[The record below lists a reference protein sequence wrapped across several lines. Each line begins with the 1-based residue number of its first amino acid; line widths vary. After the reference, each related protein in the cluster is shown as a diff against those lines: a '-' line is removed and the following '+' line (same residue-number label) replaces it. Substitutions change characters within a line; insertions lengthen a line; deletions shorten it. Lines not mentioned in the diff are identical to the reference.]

1 MLIREEAKW
10 SLQLQSPAPAMGRA
24 AQQTLTA
31 LLCIAAA
38 VCMGEDSCPE
48 VKIVGLNGSDKLAV
62 LQGCPGMAGAAGP
75 KGEPGAVGMKGD
87 RGAEGIP
94 GKAGPAGEK
103 GKKGDVGLPGSQGKK
118 GDVGLPGS
126 QGKKGDVGLPGSQ
139 GKKGDVGLPGSQGIK
154 GNPGAPAKIALKD
167 LEDAACKEGLRNCK
181 ELLAKGNI
189 LSGWYT
195 IYPKGCTAMRVL
207 CDMDTDGGG
216 WIVFQRRADGS
227 VDFFRDWDSYKRG
240 FGSSL
245 TEFWLGN
252 DNIHLLT
259 SLGTNELRID
269 LRDVENNYVFAKYK
283 SFKILGE
290 TQKYKLIL
298 GDFINSSAGDSLS
311 YHKNMFFT
319 TKDRDNDLASSNCAT
334 DLKGGWWYRKCHD
347 SNLNGMYWLG
357 AHNSTGDGMNW
368 HARRGKKY
376 SFKLSEMKFRPV
388 QQ

>member
-1 MLIREEAKW
+1 
-10 SLQLQSPAPAMGRA
+10 
-24 AQQTLTA
+24 
-31 LLCIAAA
+31 
-38 VCMGEDSCPE
+38 
-48 VKIVGLNGSDKLAV
+48 
-62 LQGCPGMAGAAGP
+62 
-75 KGEPGAVGMKGD
+75 
-87 RGAEGIP
+87 
-94 GKAGPAGEK
+94 
-103 GKKGDVGLPGSQGKK
+103 
-118 GDVGLPGS
+118 
-126 QGKKGDVGLPGSQ
+126 
-139 GKKGDVGLPGSQGIK
+139 
-154 GNPGAPAKIALKD
+154 LKD

-195 IYPKGCTAMRVL
+195 IYPRGCTAMRVL

-259 SLGTNELRID
+259 SLGANELRID
-269 LRDVENNYVFAKYK
+269 LRDFENNHVFAKFK
-283 SFKILGE
+283 SFKILDE

-298 GDFINSSAGDSLS
+298 GDFINSTAGDSLAA
-311 YHKNMFFT
+311 HRNKFFT
-319 TKDRDNDLASSNCAT
+319 TKDRDNDPASINCAT
-334 DLKGGWWYRKCHD
+334 LYKGAWWYSNCHD

-357 AHNSTGDGMNW
+357 AHNSTGNGIIW
-368 HARRGKKY
+368 HASRGNKY

>member
-1 MLIREEAKW
+1 Y
-10 SLQLQSPAPAMGRA
+10 SQLNGYFKFY
-24 AQQTLTA
+24 
-31 LLCIAAA
+31 LLKLLVNY
-38 VCMGEDSCPE
+38 VCTP
-48 VKIVGLNGSDKLAV
+48 VKIVGLSGSDKLAV

-75 KGEPGAVGMKGD
+75 KGEPGAAGMKGMFP
-87 RGAEGIP
+87 GA
-94 GKAGPAGEK
+94 
-103 GKKGDVGLPGSQGKK
+103 KGDVGLPGSK
-118 GDVGLPGS
+118 GERPQIVLAGG
-126 QGKKGDVGLPGSQ
+126 QYT
-139 GKKGDVGLPGSQGIK
+139 
-154 GNPGAPAKIALKD
+154 
-167 LEDAACKEGLRNCK
+167 CFRRNCK

-227 VDFFRDWDSYKRG
+227 VDFFRDWNSYKRG

-259 SLGTNELRID
+259 SLGVNELRID
-269 LRDVENNYVFAKYK
+269 LRDFENNHVFAKFK
-283 SFKILGE
+283 SFKILDE
-290 TQKYKLIL
+290 TEKYKLIL
-298 GDFINSSAGDSLS
+298 GTFINSTAGDSLS
-311 YHKNMFFT
+311 NHRNMFFT
-319 TKDRDNDLASSNCAT
+319 TKDRDNDLASTNCAT
-334 DLKGGWWYRKCHD
+334 YYKGGWWYSKCHA

-357 AHNSTGDGMNW
+357 AHNSSGDGINW
-368 HARRGKKY
+368 HASRGNKY

>member
-10 SLQLQSPAPAMGRA
+10 SLLLQRPASAMGRA

-38 VCMGEDSCPE
+38 VCMDEDSCPE
-48 VKIVGLNGSDKLAV
+48 VKIVGLTGSDKLAV

-75 KGEPGAVGMKGD
+75 KGEPGAAGMKGD
-87 RGAEGIP
+87 RGADGIP
-94 GKAGPAGEK
+94 GKMGPAGEK
-103 GKKGDVGLPGSQGKK
+103 GEKGG
-118 GDVGLPGS
+118 
-126 QGKKGDVGLPGSQ
+126 
-139 GKKGDVGLPGSQGIK
+139 VGLPGSQGIK
-154 GNPGAPAKIALKD
+154 GEPGASAKIELKA

-181 ELLAKGNI
+181 ELLAKGNL

-216 WIVFQRRADGS
+216 WIVFQRRVDGS
-227 VDFFRDWDSYKRG
+227 VDFFRDWDAYKRG

-259 SLGTNELRID
+259 SLGANELRID
-269 LRDVENNYVFAKYK
+269 LRDFENNHVFAKFK
-283 SFKILGE
+283 SFRILDE
-290 TQKYKLIL
+290 TEKYKLIL
-298 GDFINSSAGDSLS
+298 GDFINSTAGDSLAT
-311 YHKNMFFT
+311 HRNMFFT

-334 DLKGGWWYRKCHD
+334 LYQGAWWYSKCHA
-347 SNLNGMYWLG
+347 SNLNGRYWLG
-357 AHNSTGDGMNW
+357 AHNNSGDGINW
-368 HARRGKKY
+368 HASRGNKY

-388 QQ
+388 QQW

>member
-1 MLIREEAKW
+1 MLLIVS
-10 SLQLQSPAPAMGRA
+10 SLS
-24 AQQTLTA
+24 
-31 LLCIAAA
+31 
-38 VCMGEDSCPE
+38 SE
-48 VKIVGLNGSDKLAV
+48 VKIVGLSGSDKLAV

-75 KGEPGAVGMKGD
+75 KGEPGAAGMKGD
-87 RGAEGIP
+87 RGADGIP

-103 GKKGDVGLPGSQGKK
+103 GNGMNRVIIYVHSL
-118 GDVGLPGS
+118 
-126 QGKKGDVGLPGSQ
+126 
-139 GKKGDVGLPGSQGIK
+139 
-154 GNPGAPAKIALKD
+154 ND
-167 LEDAACKEGLRNCK
+167 LNHNERSLNHLHLLCLRNCK

-227 VDFFRDWDSYKRG
+227 VDFFRDWNSYKRG

-259 SLGTNELRID
+259 SLGVNELRID
-269 LRDVENNYVFAKYK
+269 LRDFENNHVFAKFK
-283 SFKILGE
+283 SFKILDE
-290 TQKYKLIL
+290 TEKYKLIL
-298 GDFINSSAGDSLS
+298 GTFINSTAGDSLS
-311 YHKNMFFT
+311 NHRNMFFT
-319 TKDRDNDLASSNCAT
+319 TKDRDNDLASTNCAT
-334 DLKGGWWYRKCHD
+334 YYKGGWWYSKCHA

-357 AHNSTGDGMNW
+357 AHNSSGDGINW
-368 HARRGKKY
+368 HASRGNKY

>member
-1 MLIREEAKW
+1 MDQMLIREEAKW

-31 LLCIAAA
+31 FLCIAAA
-38 VCMGEDSCPE
+38 VCMDEDSCPE

-75 KGEPGAVGMKGD
+75 KGEPRAVGMKGD
-87 RGAEGIP
+87 KGAEGIP

-103 GKKGDVGLPGSQGKK
+103 GERGDVGL
-118 GDVGLPGS
+118 L
-126 QGKKGDVGLPGSQ
+126 GSQ

-216 WIVFQRRADGS
+216 WIVNGS